1 MFYELRKWLNLK
13 SITIIIFALILNIFL
28 FQQHFRHKDRHILED
43 YNTYVEVLKDL
54 KSSEQTKEISSP
66 EERGLPSSFALN
78 TLAQQHNYIK
88 TYPDYILRTPDRAED
103 AYALSGEE
111 ITIYNQRNIE
121 KTVRDFAGL
130 ESLPLAIGYDLQV
143 TRPFD
148 FQFSDLILFAFIIL
162 LTTQMF
168 TQEYEE
174 ELFPLLTATQSRKRL
189 GISKIS
195 AIIFTLLLLCL
206 GLYGGNIIT
215 AGFIYGWDDLNRL
228 VQSISDFRSLIY
240 PMTVA
245 VYFTLALLIKWIN
258 AVTVSLII
266 FALYTLLKRAIP
278 VLSIIA
284 GFWIMFYILY
294 ISIPVNS
301 VFNIL
306 HFVNPIYGFN
316 SFDLIRRYQNIN
328 IFNHPVEMI
337 ILWPILCSILIT
349 VSTIIIIQRF
359 STAKILHN
367 KSTWKYLAKV
377 KDNFIRLTDRI
388 NSRGGIFFNE
398 LKKVLFSDKGLLALL
413 ILIGLLYYRVDTA
426 YRYKDSEQQAYAYY
440 IEVFRGKV
448 SETTLAEIAV
458 ERNNLLSNNRHDLVE
473 TELNALDRVEK
484 QLKEVLEIE
493 AQRGIPAHLIN
504 DDTYSQ
510 WLDNPRADLR
520 DIITTYLAAIFLCSG
535 IFARENSI
543 DAKRLLRI
551 TPENRKLRRYKF
563 LITVLFTLAIS
574 ALVQVT
580 RIIEFNKFD
589 QLKDLHVPVQN
600 HSGWGDFPS
609 LWTMQTYFIVMYIF
623 RFIASISVASIIAA
637 ISARSKNTSISAVIT
652 TIVTVLPALAMFAN
666 IREMQLFSLA
676 WLAEVNNLML
686 HDRIYWII
694 SVLIHLIIIGLSIWS
709 IRLEWQPQ
717 KSGYKGSTLK

>member
-1 MFYELRKWLNLK
+1 MFYELRKWSNLK

-28 FQQHFRHKDRHILED
+28 FHQHFRHKDRHILED

-54 KSSEQTKEISSP
+54 KSSDQNKEISNP
-66 EERGLPSSFALN
+66 QEGGLPSSSALN
-78 TLAQQHNYIK
+78 ALAQQQNYIK
-88 TYPDYILRTPDRAED
+88 SYPDYILGTPDRAED
-103 AYALSGEE
+103 AFALSGKE

-121 KTVRDFAGL
+121 KTVKDFAGL
-130 ESLPLAIGYDLQV
+130 ESLPLEIGYDLQV

-174 ELFPLLTATQSRKRL
+174 ELFPLLTATQSRIRL

-245 VYFTLALLIKWIN
+245 VYFVLALLIKWIN
-258 AVTVSLII
+258 AVTVALII

-278 VLSIIA
+278 VLSIVA
-284 GFWIMFYILY
+284 GFWIMFYILS

-306 HFVNPIYGFN
+306 HFVNPIYGFY

-337 ILWPILCSILIT
+337 ILWPILCLIFIT
-349 VSTIIIIQRF
+349 VSIIIIIQRF

-367 KSTWKYLAKV
+367 KSSSRYLSKI
-377 KDNFIRLTDRI
+377 KDNFIRLTDKI

-398 LKKVLFSDKGLLALL
+398 LKKVLFSDKGLLVLL
-413 ILIGLLYYRVDTA
+413 ILIGLLYHRIDTA
-426 YRYKDSEQQAYAYY
+426 YRYKDSKQQAYAYY
-440 IEVFRGKV
+440 IEVFQGKV
-448 SETTLAEIAV
+448 SETTLEEIAA

-473 TELNALDRVEK
+473 IELNALDRVEK
-484 QLKEVLEIE
+484 QLKKVLEIE

-504 DDTYSQ
+504 DDTYAQ

-520 DIITTYLAAIFLCSG
+520 DIITTFLAAIFFSSG

-563 LITVLFTLAIS
+563 LITILFTLAIS
-574 ALVQVT
+574 ALVQIT
-580 RIIEFNKFD
+580 RVIEFNKFD

-600 HSGWGDFPS
+600 HSAWRNFPS
-609 LWTMQTYFIVMYIF
+609 LWTMQTYLIVMYVF
-623 RFIASISVASIIAA
+623 RFIASISLASIIAA
-637 ISARSKNTSISAVIT
+637 ISARSKNTSISVVIT
-652 TIVTVLPALAMFAN
+652 TIITVLPALAMFAN

-686 HDRIYWII
+686 HDKIYWVI
-694 SVLIHLIIIGLSIWS
+694 SVLIHITIIGLCIWS
-709 IRLEWQPQ
+709 IKLEWQPQ
-717 KSGYKGSTLK
+717 KFSSKRMK

>member
-1 MFYELRKWLNLK
+1 MFYELRKWSNLK

-28 FQQHFRHKDRHILED
+28 FHQHFRHKDRHILED

-54 KSSEQTKEISSP
+54 KSSDQNKEISNP
-66 EERGLPSSFALN
+66 QEGGLPSSSALN
-78 TLAQQHNYIK
+78 ALAQQQNYIK
-88 TYPDYILRTPDRAED
+88 SYPDYILGTPDRAED
-103 AYALSGEE
+103 AFALSGKE

-121 KTVRDFAGL
+121 KTVKDFAGL
-130 ESLPLAIGYDLQV
+130 ESLPLEIGYDLQV

-195 AIIFTLLLLCL
+195 AIVFTLLLLCL

-215 AGFIYGWDDLNRL
+215 AGFIYGWDDLSRL

-245 VYFTLALLIKWIN
+245 VYFVLALLIKWIN
-258 AVTVSLII
+258 AVTVALII

-278 VLSIIA
+278 VLSIVA

-306 HFVNPIYGFN
+306 HFVNPIYGFY

-337 ILWPILCSILIT
+337 ILWPILCLIFIT
-349 VSTIIIIQRF
+349 VSIIIIIQRF

-367 KSTWKYLAKV
+367 KSSSRYLSKI
-377 KDNFIRLTDRI
+377 KDNFIRLTDKI

-398 LKKVLFSDKGLLALL
+398 LKKVLFSDKGLLVLL
-413 ILIGLLYYRVDTA
+413 ILIGLLYHRIDTA
-426 YRYKDSEQQAYAYY
+426 YRYKDSKQQAYAYY
-440 IEVFRGKV
+440 IEVFQGKV
-448 SETTLAEIAV
+448 SETTLEEIAA

-473 TELNALDRVEK
+473 IELNALDRVEK
-484 QLKEVLEIE
+484 QLKKVLEIE

-504 DDTYSQ
+504 DDTYAQ

-520 DIITTYLAAIFLCSG
+520 DIITTLLAAIFFSSG

-563 LITVLFTLAIS
+563 LITILFTLAIS
-574 ALVQVT
+574 ALVQIT
-580 RIIEFNKFD
+580 RVIEFNKFD

-600 HSGWGDFPS
+600 HSAWGNFPS
-609 LWTMQTYFIVMYIF
+609 LWTMQTYLIVMYVF
-623 RFIASISVASIIAA
+623 RFIASISLASIIAT
-637 ISARSKNTSISAVIT
+637 ISARSKNTSISVVIT
-652 TIVTVLPALAMFAN
+652 TIITVLPALAMFAN

-676 WLAEVNNLML
+676 WLA
-686 HDRIYWII
+686 
-694 SVLIHLIIIGLSIWS
+694 
-709 IRLEWQPQ
+709 
-717 KSGYKGSTLK
+717 